1 VSASQWLF
9 ATQKMNLLLNCSWIA
24 SNPLGT
30 SCDSGGVAMTTD
42 SEPFLDCTKL
52 LLRAG
57 ADPTASFWSHGIDA
71 MTGDEIEIR
80 TFTPLTN
87 CINHRTLVS

>member
-9 ATQKMNLLLNCSWIA
+9 ATQKMNLLLNCSCIA
-24 SNPLGT
+24 SNPLGI

-42 SEPFLDCTKL
+42 SELFLDCTKL

-57 ADPTASFWSHGIDA
+57 ADPTASFWSHCIDA
-71 MTGDEIEIR
+71 MGDEIEIR

-87 CINHRTLVS
+87 CINHETLVS